1 MTSADAPH
9 PLVLFDGECAMCSR
23 WVVWVLKRDKSKALY
38 FTSNRSVLAQRL
50 LGLFDLRGDEKNTIF
65 VFDGANMRSRS
76 EAILFVLGVLP
87 APYSWLRVMR
97 LVPRFIRDWVY
108 DGVAMLRYR
117 VFGRVSEC
125 ALLSEDQ
132 RKRLL

>member
-1 MTSADAPH
+1 MNSAEAPH
-9 PLVLFDGECAMCSR
+9 PLVLFDGECAMCNR
-23 WVVWVLKRDKSKALY
+23 WVVWVLKRDKRKALY
-38 FTSNRSVLAQRL
+38 FTSNRSILAQRL
-50 LGLFDLRGDEKNTIF
+50 LGSFDLQGDEKNTIF

-76 EAILFVLGVLP
+76 DAILSVLGVLP
-87 APYSWLRVMR
+87 APYSWLRVLR
-97 LVPRFIRDWVY
+97 LVPRLIRDWMY

-132 RKRLL
+132 RERLL